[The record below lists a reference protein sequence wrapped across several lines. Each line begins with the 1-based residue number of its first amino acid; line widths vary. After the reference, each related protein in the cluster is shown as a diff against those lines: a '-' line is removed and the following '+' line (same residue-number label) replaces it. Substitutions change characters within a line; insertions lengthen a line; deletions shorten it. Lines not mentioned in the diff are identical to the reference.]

1 MNSRER
7 VLRAIKVKD
16 GLPDR
21 VPIQFDLCRQ
31 HVEYF
36 SRKYAMDV
44 DITKSI
50 FEDVTWR
57 ISANALR
64 VKMGS
69 DLVIVGASPASDWEK
84 KVEKDGTWLDEY
96 GLRMRQGAIYVD
108 IIDVP
113 LKDAETVEDIENYH
127 FPDPYAPGRYD
138 RAEADIAKFKDEY
151 CVVGDIEGTIF
162 ALARN
167 LVGMEK
173 FLCDLYLEEE
183 YIDRLLEKCT
193 EYQTAVGIELI
204 RRGVDILW
212 TGDDFGSQTSLLIS
226 AELFREKLKPHYRK
240 MLQAFKAENPD
251 IIMAFHCDGA
261 VSELLDDFVEVG
273 YQLFN
278 PVQPNVPKHSP
289 RELKD
294 GFGEKLAFWGAIDQQ
309 ALLPKGD
316 FQKIEEEVKEII
328 RILGENRG
336 FIVAPA
342 HIVQADVS
350 PDCLEHFIAVCK
362 KHGNIYDHQ

>member
-1 MNSRER
+1 
-7 VLRAIKVKD
+7 
-16 GLPDR
+16 
-21 VPIQFDLCRQ
+21 
-31 HVEYF
+31 
-36 SRKYAMDV
+36 
-44 DITKSI
+44 
-50 FEDVTWR
+50 
-57 ISANALR
+57 
-64 VKMGS
+64 
-69 DLVIVGASPASDWEK
+69 
-84 KVEKDGTWLDEY
+84 
-96 GLRMRQGAIYVD
+96 
-108 IIDVP
+108 
-113 LKDAETVEDIENYH
+113 
-127 FPDPYAPGRYD
+127 
-138 RAEADIAKFKDEY
+138 
-151 CVVGDIEGTIF
+151 
-162 ALARN
+162 
-167 LVGMEK
+167 
-173 FLCDLYLEEE
+173 
-183 YIDRLLEKCT
+183 
-193 EYQTAVGIELI
+193 
-204 RRGVDILW
+204 VDILW

-350 PDCLEHFIAVCK
+350 PECLEHFIAVCK
-362 KHGNIYDHQ
+362 KHGNIYDHH

>member
-1 MNSRER
+1 MNPRER

-36 SRKYAMDV
+36 SNKYGMDV
-44 DITKSI
+44 DITESI

-69 DLVIVGASPASDWEK
+69 DLVIVGASPASNWK
-84 KVEKDGTWLDEY
+84 KEVEKDGTWLDEY
-96 GLRMRQGAIYVD
+96 GLRMRQGTIYVD

-113 LKDAETVEDIENYH
+113 LKNAETVEDIDNYH
-127 FPDPYAPGRYD
+127 FPDPYAPGRYE

-173 FLCDLYLEEE
+173 FLCDLYLEE
-183 YIDRLLEKCT
+183 
-193 EYQTAVGIELI
+193 
-204 RRGVDILW
+204 
-212 TGDDFGSQTSLLIS
+212 
-226 AELFREKLKPHYRK
+226 
-240 MLQAFKAENPD
+240 
-251 IIMAFHCDGA
+251 
-261 VSELLDDFVEVG
+261 
-273 YQLFN
+273 
-278 PVQPNVPKHSP
+278 
-289 RELKD
+289 
-294 GFGEKLAFWGAIDQQ
+294 
-309 ALLPKGD
+309 
-316 FQKIEEEVKEII
+316 
-328 RILGENRG
+328 
-336 FIVAPA
+336 
-342 HIVQADVS
+342 
-350 PDCLEHFIAVCK
+350 
-362 KHGNIYDHQ
+362 

>member
-1 MNSRER
+1 
-7 VLRAIKVKD
+7 
-16 GLPDR
+16 
-21 VPIQFDLCRQ
+21 
-31 HVEYF
+31 
-36 SRKYAMDV
+36 
-44 DITKSI
+44 
-50 FEDVTWR
+50 
-57 ISANALR
+57 
-64 VKMGS
+64 
-69 DLVIVGASPASDWEK
+69 
-84 KVEKDGTWLDEY
+84 
-96 GLRMRQGAIYVD
+96 
-108 IIDVP
+108 
-113 LKDAETVEDIENYH
+113 
-127 FPDPYAPGRYD
+127 
-138 RAEADIAKFKDEY
+138 
-151 CVVGDIEGTIF
+151 
-162 ALARN
+162 
-167 LVGMEK
+167 
-173 FLCDLYLEEE
+173 
-183 YIDRLLEKCT
+183 
-193 EYQTAVGIELI
+193 
-204 RRGVDILW
+204 VDILW

-316 FQKIEEEVKEII
+316 FQKIEEGVKEII

-350 PDCLEHFIAVCK
+350 PECLEHFIAVCK
-362 KHGNIYDHQ
+362 KHGNIYDHH